1 MWNRPKYI
9 LLVIRALWE
18 LVLYDLINSVLGFRQ
33 VYRHVERQRVVRHA
47 FRPDGQ
53 AAACEAV
60 SVASCFYWKRVLC
73 LQGSVVTTRLLRK
86 SGIDGRLVIGYRPS
100 PFVSHAWV
108 EVDGRVVNDSPAY
121 KERMHVLCT
130 L

>member
-1 MWNRPKYI
+1 MWNRPRYA

-47 FRPDGQ
+47 FWPAGQ
-53 AAACEAV
+53 AVACEAV

-108 EVDGRVVNDSPAY
+108 EVDSRVVNDSPAY

>member
-1 MWNRPKYI
+1 MLNRPTSA

-18 LVLYDLINSVLGFRQ
+18 LVLYDLINAVLGFRH
-33 VYRHVERQRVVRHA
+33 VYRHVERQHVVQDPFLPA
-47 FRPDGQ
+47 EE
-53 AAACEAV
+53 AIVCEAV
-60 SVASCFYWKRVLC
+60 SVAACFYWKRVLC
-73 LQGSVVTTRLLRK
+73 LQRSVAATRLLRK
-86 SGIDGRLVIGYRPS
+86 SGIEGRLVIGYRPS
-100 PFVSHAWV
+100 PFISHAWV